1 MLKIDSIEF
10 DDKKKDNG
18 RLNNYIR
25 TPEDAVGIFVDVLK
39 MDAQEEA
46 VGMIALDSD
55 DRLIAVV
62 ELIRGGDAFQKI
74 GTDDLFYKALRLEAH
89 SIILGYNKA
98 AGLKVSSDDY
108 EFNKFLVEEADKFK
122 IKIKDKL
129 KISVEIISVLTDLIF
144 KKLSLS

>member
-10 DDKKKDNG
+10 DDERMDND
-18 RLNNYIR
+18 RLNNHIR
-25 TPEDAVGIFVDVLK
+25 KPEDAVVIFIDVLK
-39 MDAQEEA
+39 MDGEEEA

-62 ELIRGGDAFQKI
+62 ELMRGGDAFQKI

-98 AGLKVSSDDY
+98 DGLEVSSYDY
-108 EFNKFLVEEADKFK
+108 EFNEFLIQEAEKFG
-122 IKIKDKL
+122 IKVYDNL
-129 KISVEIISVLTDLIF
+129 IISGRDYIRI
-144 KKLSLS
+144 S

>member
-10 DDKKKDNG
+10 DDEKKDND

-25 TPEDAVGIFVDVLK
+25 KPEDAVEIFVDVLK
-39 MDAQEEA
+39 MDFQEEV
-46 VGMIALDSD
+46 VGMIALDRD
-55 DRLIAVV
+55 DRLIGVV
-62 ELIRGGDAFQKI
+62 ELMRGVDAFQKI

-108 EFNKFLVEEADKFK
+108 EFNEFLVEEAKRFR
-122 IKIKDKL
+122 IKIKDNL
-129 KISVEIISVLTDLIF
+129 IISGRDYIRIR
-144 KKLSLS
+144 

>member
-10 DDKKKDNG
+10 DDEKKDND

-25 TPEDAVGIFVDVLK
+25 KPEDAVEIFVDVLK
-39 MDAQEEA
+39 MDFQEEV
-46 VGMIALDSD
+46 VGMIALDRD
-55 DRLIAVV
+55 DRLIGVV
-62 ELIRGGDAFQKI
+62 ELMRGVDAFQKI

-108 EFNKFLVEEADKFK
+108 EFNEFLVEEAKRFR
-122 IKIKDKL
+122 IKIKDNL
-129 KISVEIISVLTDLIF
+129 IISGRDYIRIRWVFI
-144 KKLSLS
+144 

>member
-10 DDKKKDNG
+10 DDEKMDND

-25 TPEDAVGIFVDVLK
+25 TPKDAVGIFVDVLK
-39 MDAQEEA
+39 MGFQEEV

-55 DRLIAVV
+55 DRLIGVIG
-62 ELIRGGDAFQKI
+62 LMRGGDALQNI

-108 EFNKFLVEEADKFK
+108 EFNEFLVEEAKKFR
-122 IKIKDKL
+122 IKINDNL
-129 KISVEIISVLTDLIF
+129 IISGRDYI
-144 KKLSLS
+144 SIN

>member
-10 DDKKKDNG
+10 DDEKMDND

-25 TPEDAVGIFVDVLK
+25 TPEDAVEIFVDVLK
-39 MDAQEEA
+39 MDSQEEV

-55 DRLIAVV
+55 DRLIGVV
-62 ELIRGGDAFQKI
+62 ELMRGGDAFQKI

-108 EFNKFLVEEADKFK
+108 EFNKFLIQEAEKFR
-122 IKIKDKL
+122 IKVYDNL
-129 KISVEIISVLTDLIF
+129 IISGRDYIRISWVYI
-144 KKLSLS
+144 